1 MGELMEPD
9 YPQGDL
15 AGELLEWV
23 RSKYFGKYR
32 GQVTDN
38 EDPTARGRVKLR
50 VISVLDDLEVWAMP
64 CVPYAG
70 PGIGF
75 YSIPPVGA
83 GVWVEFEAGDPS
95 YPIWTGCFWA
105 DGELPVSSG
114 PSVKIWKTDSIT
126 VQLDDDGDE
135 MLMQNS
141 SQSSVTIS
149 SDVTTASSQAT
160 HTVGSDGVVSEQGAG
175 KLEVTTSSVNINSG
189 AFDVM

>member
-1 MGELMEPD
+1 MQPDQMQPELWH
-9 YPQGDL
+9 
-15 AGELLEWV
+15 ELLEWV

-38 EDPTARGRVKLR
+38 QDPTSRGRIKVRVK
-50 VISVLDDLEVWAMP
+50 SVLDDLEVWAMP

-95 YPIWTGCFWA
+95 YPVWTGCFWA

-141 SQSSVTIS
+141 SQSSVTIA
-149 SDVTTASSQAT
+149 SDVTTASGQST

-175 KLEVTTSSVNINSG
+175 KLEVTTTSVNINSG
-189 AFDVM
+189 AFEVM